1 MKSIAVFIPIY
12 NGEPYLR
19 STIQSILNQSYKHFK
34 VYCVND
40 SSQDNSLEIIQE
52 FSTLDNRIVH
62 YTKEQ
67 GGGTA
72 KSWNF
77 ILPKIKE
84 DFIFY
89 MSQDDLISSDV
100 FQKMVERQAETDAEC
115 ILPDMVWYHENESDH
130 EKIVGSAG
138 DRSATLTGIEA
149 LGKSLQWQIHGF
161 ALRKIE
167 LYKDEQFFVD
177 TFDTDE
183 YMTRKLFYKSKKVA
197 FSSGSFFYRQDN
209 PNAITKS
216 FGIKNYYSLLTYLRV
231 YSLLLKSEQLK
242 NEKTQWFSMIAK
254 NYLIFVENY
263 RKKKGLHTTHEIAD
277 VKKLLKKIRVKLLF
291 HLFSFGNLRTK
302 AYWIKKIYLSK
313 TSKIN
318 L

>member
-40 SSQDNSLEIIQE
+40 SSKDDSLEIIKE
-52 FSTLDNRIVH
+52 FSAIDDRILPF
-62 YTKEQ
+62 TKEQ

-89 MSQDDLISSDV
+89 MSQDDLLSYNV
-100 FQKMVERQAETDAEC
+100 FQKMVERQAETDSDC
-115 ILPDMVWYHENESDH
+115 VLPDMVWYHEGENNPK
-130 EKIVGSAG
+130 KIIGLDG
-138 DRSATLTGIEA
+138 NRSAVLTGIQA
-149 LGKSLQWQIHGF
+149 LQRSLKWEIHGF
-161 ALRKIE
+161 ALRKTQ
-167 LYKDEQFFVD
+167 LYKGEYFFID
-177 TFDTDE
+177 TFDSDE
-183 YMTRKLFYKSKKVA
+183 YMTRKLFYKSTKVA

-216 FGIKNYYSLLTYLRV
+216 FGIKNYYSLVTYLRI
-231 YSLLLKSEQLK
+231 YSLLSKVDQLKSER
-242 NEKTQWFSMIAK
+242 TQWFSIIVK
-254 NYLIFVENY
+254 NYIYYVENY
-263 RKKKGLHTTHEIAD
+263 RIKKGLTTIND
-277 VKKLLKKIRVKLLF
+277 VKSVKKLLKKVRNKLIF
-291 HLFSFGNLRTK
+291 NLFSVGNFWEK
-302 AYWIKKIYLSK
+302 ASWIKKIYLSK
-313 TSKIN
+313 N

>member
-1 MKSIAVFIPIY
+1 MKSIGVFIPIY
-12 NGEPYLR
+12 NGAKYLR
-19 STIQSILNQSYKHFK
+19 STLQSVLEQTYEHFS

-40 SSQDNSLEIIQE
+40 SSTDNSLDIIKE
-52 FSTLDNRIVH
+52 FSATDSRIIL

-89 MSQDDLISSDV
+89 MSQDDMISDDV
-100 FQKMVERQAETDAEC
+100 FEKMIEKQTETDADC
-115 ILPDMVWYHENESDH
+115 VLPDMVWYHEDKNSN
-130 EKIVGSAG
+130 KIISGLDG
-138 DRSATLTGIEA
+138 DRSVILTGTQA
-149 LGKSLQWQIHGF
+149 FQKSLKWQIHGF
-161 ALRKIE
+161 ALRKAE
-167 LYKDEQFFVD
+167 LYRNEHFFVD

-183 YMTRKLFYKSKKVA
+183 YMSRKLFYKSKKIA
-197 FSSGSFFYRQDN
+197 FSAGSFFYRQDN
-209 PNAITKS
+209 PDAITKGFS
-216 FGIKNYYSLLTYLRV
+216 IKNYYSLLTYLRV
-231 YSLLLKSEQLK
+231 YSLILETDQLKSE
-242 NEKTQWFSMIAK
+242 KTKWFSMIVK
-254 NYLIFVENY
+254 YYLMSVENY
-263 RKKKGLHTTHEIAD
+263 RRKKGLHSSAD
-277 VKKLLKKIRVKLLF
+277 VQDVKGLLRKTRSKLLI
-291 HLFSFGNLRTK
+291 HLFSVGNLYAK

>member
-12 NGEPYLR
+12 NGAQYLQ
-19 STIQSILNQSYKHFK
+19 STLQSVLEQTYRNFS

-40 SSQDNSLEIIQE
+40 SSTDNSMEIIKE
-52 FSTLDNRIVH
+52 FSVTDSRIIL
-62 YTKEQ
+62 YNKEQ

-100 FQKMVERQAETDAEC
+100 FKNMIERYEATDADC
-115 ILPDMVWYHENESDH
+115 ILPDIWFYEGKNNNQ
-130 EKIVGSAG
+130 KISGVDG
-138 DRSATLTGIEA
+138 DRSKVISGLEA
-149 LGKSLQWQIHGF
+149 FQKSLQWQIHGF
-161 ALRKIE
+161 ALRKTE
-167 LYKDEQFFVD
+167 LYRDEHFFTD

-183 YMTRKLFYKSKKVA
+183 FMSRKLFYKSRKVA

-209 PNAITKS
+209 PQAITKNFS
-216 FGIKNYYSLLTYLRV
+216 NKNYYSLLTYLRV
-231 YSLLLKSEQLK
+231 YDLILQCNQL
-242 NEKTQWFSMIAK
+242 NSEKTSWLSFIIKYYVIS
-254 NYLIFVENY
+254 VENY
-263 RKKKGLHTTHEIAD
+263 RKKRGLHTINEAQD
-277 VKKLLKKIRVKLLF
+277 VRKLLKKIRIKILLHVF
-291 HLFSFGNLRTK
+291 AVGNLYNK
-302 AYWIKKIYLSK
+302 AYWIKKLYLNK